1 MVPVGCLEF
10 FLIPAVSMDDMMLQV
25 SSAFFQ
31 RTIWIGRYVI
41 GICFW
46 LTLAWLMIRMLDDL
60 VWPLVFERQ

>member
-1 MVPVGCLEF
+1 
-10 FLIPAVSMDDMMLQV
+10 MDDMMLQV